1 MRVWIVLYLGWGVLV
16 LAGTLGMLRAQ
27 GTRDELWGQRV
38 EHIGLFQL
46 QGLQLDLNLFKG
58 DAVET
63 VVLMTDGDE
72 GLPELSV
79 KDQTD
84 AEILSQVSTAHAPT
98 TQKQN

>member
-1 MRVWIVLYLGWGVLV
+1 
-16 LAGTLGMLRAQ
+16 MLRAQ
-27 GTRDELWGQRV
+27 GTGDELWGQRV

-63 VVLMTDGDE
+63 VVLMADGDE

-84 AEILSQVSTAHAPT
+84 AEILSKNSTSLNRT
-98 TQKQN
+98 DI

>member
-1 MRVWIVLYLGWGVLV
+1 
-16 LAGTLGMLRAQ
+16 MLRAQ

-63 VVLMTDGDE
+63 VVLMADGDE

-84 AEILSQVSTAHAPT
+84 AEILSENSTSSLNRT
-98 TQKQN
+98 DI

>member
-1 MRVWIVLYLGWGVLV
+1 M

-84 AEILSQVSTAHAPT
+84 AEIFSEVSTASLNRT
-98 TQKQN
+98 EI

>member
-1 MRVWIVLYLGWGVLV
+1 
-16 LAGTLGMLRAQ
+16 MLRAQ

-63 VVLMTDGDE
+63 VVLMADGDE

-84 AEILSQVSTAHAPT
+84 AEILSENSTSSLNRTDIWRPSLYRHQHKRKT
-98 TQKQN
+98 KSI